1 MYMYTSQNVLN
12 NLKNWKK
19 NPKIAGMKSSSI
31 QPLILI
37 CIIIARLFL
46 LPAIG
51 FFIVKAAASLGF
63 LPPDPL
69 FQYVLVIQYALPPAM
84 NISKWFHIYILLKLS
99 RWHYNYTKCSV
110 YLFLLLIL
118 HFNDIM
124 QVPWLSCL
132 M

>member
-1 MYMYTSQNVLN
+1 MFWIIW
-12 NLKNWKK
+12 KIEKK
-19 NPKIAGMKSSSI
+19 NPEIAGMKSSSI

-84 NISKWFHIYILLKLS
+84 NISKWFHIYIFVEVISMALQLYK
-99 RWHYNYTKCSV
+99 
-110 YLFLLLIL
+110 
-118 HFNDIM
+118 M
-124 QVPWLSCL
+124 
-132 M
+132 

>member
-1 MYMYTSQNVLN
+1 
-12 NLKNWKK
+12 
-19 NPKIAGMKSSSI
+19 MKSSSI

-84 NISKWFHIYILLKLS
+84 NISK
-99 RWHYNYTKCSV
+99 
-110 YLFLLLIL
+110 
-118 HFNDIM
+118 
-124 QVPWLSCL
+124 
-132 M
+132 